1 MKAIITSEER
11 EALDAAFAEH
21 YTEVEDGRW
30 ILKVEPVD
38 GFGLEDVSGLKTS
51 LSKERNNAREATTKL
66 KAFEGIDPEDAR
78 SALEKAAEMDS
89 WTPQD
94 KVAEQIARR
103 EKQLVSKYQKELEE
117 RDGTLS
123 HLRGQLEANLVEAAA
138 VSALT
143 KHKGNIELLLPH
155 VKAST
160 RVEQDSNGNF
170 IARVVDR
177 DGHARISMKTGS
189 QDPMSIE
196 ELVEGMKTSDT
207 FAPAFA
213 GSGATGSGAVG
224 TRSGGTGTGRVILSQ
239 EDSRDP
245 AKYRAAKEQA
255 AASGAELEIQTN

>member
-11 EALDAAFAEH
+11 DALDSALAEQ
-21 YTEVEDGRW
+21 YSEVEDGRW
-30 ILKVEPVD
+30 LLKVDPVD

-51 LSKERNNAREATTKL
+51 LSKERNAARELASKL
-66 KAFEGIDPEDAR
+66 KAFDGLNAEDAR

-103 EKQLVSKYQKELEE
+103 EKQLLSKHHKEIEE
-117 RDGTLS
+117 REGTLS

-138 VSALT
+138 VSALM
-143 KHKGNIELLLPH
+143 KHKGNVELLLPH
-155 VKAST
+155 VKSST

-170 IARVVDR
+170 VARVVDR

-224 TRSGGTGTGRVILSQ
+224 NRSGGTGSGRILLSQ